1 MKLYS
6 WTYEGRDVVPSRP
19 GIYILYLKNSIEKLT
34 EIDKKGILYI
44 GESSNL
50 RSRLKIVVRPQ
61 WKGFYEKHKDEMFNH
76 LVLTYA
82 VDFDDEFNLTLN
94 EGLTGKGLLKKKNVF
109 LKLKYSI
116 CSDHKK
122 IEKKLLQGH
131 FMLFGQLP
139 PFNVRGARLGSIWD
153 SSEARWDKLQ
163 KYYKNIT
170 KLL

>member
-1 MKLYS
+1 MIFHS
-6 WTYEGRDVVPSRP
+6 WTYDGRDSVPSKP
-19 GIYILYLKNSIEKLT
+19 GIYILYLNNPITKIS

-61 WKGFYEKHKDEMFNH
+61 WKKDYDKNKNEMFNH
-76 LVLTYA
+76 LSLTYA
-82 VDFDDEFNLTLN
+82 VDFNDDFNLIIFS
-94 EGLTGKGLLKKKNVF
+94 GLTGKGLLKEGSS

-116 CSDHKK
+116 CSHHKN

-131 FMLFGQLP
+131 FMSFGQLP
-139 PFNVRGARLGSIWD
+139 PFNTRGARLGSIWD
-153 SSEARWDKLQ
+153 SSDSRWNNLSN
-163 KYYKNIT
+163 YYKKIT